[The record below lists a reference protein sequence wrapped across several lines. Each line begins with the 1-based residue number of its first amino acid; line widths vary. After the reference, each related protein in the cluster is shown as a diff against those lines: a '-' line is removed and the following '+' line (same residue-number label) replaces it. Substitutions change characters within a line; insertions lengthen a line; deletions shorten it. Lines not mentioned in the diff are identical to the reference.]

1 MKRTV
6 PGLTWSRQSKTFVD
20 CLHAVLEAAGLWSEP
35 KYMLS
40 GKTGM
45 AFKFCVHQEL
55 LPLSVTAYGEWVQE
69 HQPAAENIGIASAI
83 YAGHT
88 RHHTFPLYREAVM
101 REMKASINRGVGVI
115 FWEPEFCV
123 IYGYDDDDQVFFY
136 SDGRSG
142 EEKIKLYDNFGLN
155 FTPYWYAHLIL
166 GKVERDPLDVV
177 LQSLRTA
184 VREWETPYKTPPN
197 TDIGS
202 GQLAYR
208 YWITALEK
216 GGFHSFGASYILSS
230 AAQSK
235 RELHAY
241 FREAAPLVS
250 ALTYIV
256 PLYGELD
263 ALYQDLV
270 AHHSKNPTKQAMALK
285 EASAMEE
292 QAMQCIRAVLAEHPA
307 ADRPMPRWG
316 SAPPR

>member
-6 PGLTWSRQSKTFVD
+6 TGLTWTRESKTFVD
-20 CLHAVLEAAGLWSEP
+20 CLHAVLVAAGLSNEP

-45 AFKFCVHQEL
+45 AFKFCVHKEL
-55 LPLSVTAYGEWVQE
+55 LPLSVTAYGEWIEE

-83 YAGHT
+83 YCGHT
-88 RHHTFPLYREAVM
+88 RHHTFPLYREAFI
-101 REMKASINRGVGVI
+101 REMKASIERGVGVI

-123 IYGYDDDDQVFFY
+123 IHGYDDDDEVFFY
-136 SDGRSG
+136 SDGRSH

-166 GKVERDPLDVV
+166 GQVERDPLDVV

-197 TDIGS
+197 IDIGS

-208 YWITALEK
+208 YWIAALEK
-216 GGFHSFGASYILSS
+216 GGFHPFGASYILSS
-230 AAQSK
+230 AAYSR

-241 FREAAPLVS
+241 FREIAPLIPG
-250 ALTYIV
+250 LTDVI
-256 PLYGELD
+256 PLYNELD
-263 ALYQDLV
+263 ALYQDGLTR
-270 AHHSKNPTKQAMALK
+270 HSNNAFKLAAMLK
-285 EASAMEE
+285 EAAAMEE
-292 QAMQCIRAVLAEHPA
+292 RTVQCIRAIIDGYPA